1 MLSLNPHT
9 HLVSAALLMQ
19 SGQGNKPSE
28 FAQRWLAEI
37 NTSTV
42 LSALVTIAIAY
53 GLLLAIDNL
62 TDWISERVPR
72 RFRLLTKQ
80 GLPFLRALVLL
91 AAIVYVSN
99 LFLNLSPQNL
109 FALTGTLAVALGF
122 AFKDYVSSIIAG
134 IVGLYEAPYRV
145 GDRVRIGDTYGEIM
159 DYGLR
164 RVQIRTPSDS
174 LVSVPHSKIWTEPII
189 NANSGELEAQVV
201 TNFYFSHIVNVA
213 ATRQVLY
220 QTAYSSKYTRLDL
233 PVVVIVQE
241 KPWGTQFKLK
251 AYPMDARDEFLY
263 QTDLI
268 QRAKQY
274 FADHKVEYPQL
285 SGFLEGIEG
294 GAAVGE

>member
-1 MLSLNPHT
+1 MLLCQATLAHS
-9 HLVSAALLMQ
+9 ALLMQ
-19 SGQGNKPSE
+19 SNKPSE
-28 FAQRWLAEI
+28 FAKRWLAEI
-37 NTSTV
+37 NFSTV
-42 LSALVTIAIAY
+42 LSAVIAIGIAY
-53 GLLLAIDNL
+53 GLLLAIDNF

-80 GLPFLRALVLL
+80 GLPFLRAFVLL
-91 AAIVYVSN
+91 VSIVYVSN
-99 LFLNLSPQNL
+99 LFLNLSARNL

-134 IVGLYEAPYRV
+134 VVGLYEVPYRV
-145 GDRVRIGDTYGEIM
+145 GDRVRIGETYGEIT

-189 NANSGELEAQVV
+189 NANSGDLEAQVV
-201 TNFYFSHIVNVA
+201 TNFYFSHAVDVA
-213 ATRQVLY
+213 QTRQILC

-233 PVVVIVQE
+233 PVVVIAQE
-241 KPWGTQFKLK
+241 RPWGTQFKLK

-274 FADHKVEYPQL
+274 FADHAFEYPQ
-285 SGFLEGIEG
+285 SGYLQGPEG

>member
-1 MLSLNPHT
+1 M
-9 HLVSAALLMQ
+9 HLLKAVASVDLLLQ
-19 SGQGNKPSE
+19 SNTPSD
-28 FAQRWLAEI
+28 FAKRWLAEI
-37 NTSTV
+37 NFSTV
-42 LSALVTIAIAY
+42 LSALTALAIAY
-53 GLLLAIDNL
+53 GVLFAIDTL
-62 TDWISERVPR
+62 TDWVSERVPR

-80 GLPFLRALVLL
+80 GLPFVRALVLL

-99 LFLNLSPQNL
+99 LFLNLSARNL

-134 IVGLYEAPYRV
+134 VVGLYEAPYRV

-164 RVQIRTPSDS
+164 RIQIRTPSDS

-201 TNFYFSHIVNVA
+201 TNFYFSHAVNVA
-213 ATRQVLY
+213 QTRRILY

-241 KPWGTQFKLK
+241 QPWGTQFKLK

-274 FADHKVEYPQL
+274 FADHAFEYPQL
-285 SGFLEGIEG
+285 SGYLEGLEG